1 MDRALVGLSGES
13 GETELLHTA
22 GELATG
28 VDASLVVLSMID
40 ADVVDEDVQT
50 LERVAE
56 LEHTSYD
63 ADLAGAGQADKFGRD
78 AATEALSGMD
88 LDYEVVPLVVDS
100 DTKADSILAAAD
112 EHNCDHIFIAG
123 RQRSPTGKA
132 LFGDVTQTV
141 ILNFDGDVTVT
152 TR

>member
-13 GETELLHTA
+13 GETELLRTA
-22 GELATG
+22 GELAAG
-28 VDASLVVLSMID
+28 VNASLVVLSMIGE
-40 ADVVDEDVQT
+40 DVVDEDVQT

-63 ADLAGAGQADKFGRD
+63 ADVAGAGQADKFGRD
-78 AATEALSGMD
+78 AATEALSGRE
-88 LDYEVVPLVVDS
+88 LDYEVVPLVVDPGA
-100 DTKADSILAAAD
+100 KADSILAAAD
-112 EHNCDHIFIAG
+112 EHDCDHIFIAG

-152 TR
+152 TQ

>member
-22 GELATG
+22 GELAAG

-40 ADVVDEDVQT
+40 EDVVDEDVQT
-50 LERVAE
+50 LERVAD
-56 LEHTSYD
+56 LDHPSD
-63 ADLAGAGQADKFGRD
+63 AADVAGADQADKCGRD
-78 AATEALSGMD
+78 AAPEALSAME
-88 LDYEVVPLVVDS
+88 LDYEVVPLVVDP
-100 DTKADSILAAAD
+100 DAKADSILAAAD
-112 EHNCDHIFIAG
+112 EHDCDHIFIAG